1 MAKRLEIMVSG
12 NKPRLKMTM
21 EGDRLIVNC
30 SKCFAEFLRRCAR
43 ACRGHGDM
51 PTMTDAA
58 ELCKGAYGYQQ
69 FPQEA
74 YDLIVSHAAGNEI
87 DIPLSLQAGVVPE
100 TPIPLS
106 QADVETIARKT
117 VEQAVAKV
125 VEELIGQ
132 NALAAEPE
140 LDNGDNDNDIPE
152 LVDIVC
158 GPTSP
163 VIPTA
168 DASAAAVRLA
178 KRRGIDLTTIEP
190 NASGK
195 IDVRCVKQAIKDQG

>member
-74 YDLIVSHAAGNEI
+74 YDLIVAHAAGKEI
-87 DIPLSLQAGVVPE
+87 EIPLSLQAGVVPE

-106 QADVETIARKT
+106 QADVETIARKAA
-117 VEQAVAKV
+117 ERAVVKV
-125 VEELIGQ
+125 VEELVGQ
-132 NALAAEPE
+132 TAEPE

-152 LVDIVC
+152 LVETVC
-158 GPTSP
+158 GPTP
-163 VIPTA
+163 PIIPTA